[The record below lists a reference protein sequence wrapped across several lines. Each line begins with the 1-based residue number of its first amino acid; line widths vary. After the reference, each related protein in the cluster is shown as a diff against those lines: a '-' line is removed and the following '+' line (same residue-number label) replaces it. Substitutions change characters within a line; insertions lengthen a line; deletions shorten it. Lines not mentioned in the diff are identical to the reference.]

1 MVSAACPLCCVIANG
16 PAWTDNGWRRF
27 GEDVMQ
33 TMISWVDTLLQQ
45 HKLNRC
51 SVGILDVGIGNGL
64 LLLQLA
70 KLGYSNLT
78 GSDYSPQ
85 SIALSAKILQ
95 RHQTANVKLVVS
107 THTAVTPSWLLGYGF
122 VSSM

>member
-1 MVSAACPLCCVIANG
+1 
-16 PAWTDNGWRRF
+16 
-27 GEDVMQ
+27 MQ

-45 HKLNRC
+45 HKLNKG
-51 SVGILDVGIGNGL
+51 SVSILDVGIGNGL

-78 GSDYSPQ
+78 GSDYSSQ

-107 THTAVTPSWLLGYGF
+107 THTAATPSWLLCYGF
-122 VSSM
+122 ASSM

>member
-1 MVSAACPLCCVIANG
+1 MVSAAWPLRCVIANG
-16 PAWTDNGWRRF
+16 PASVDNGWRRF

-33 TMISWVDTLLQQ
+33 TMVGWVDTLLQQ

-51 SVGILDVGIGNGL
+51 SVSILDVGIGNGL

-107 THTAVTPSWLLGYGF
+107 THTAVTPSWLLCYSF
-122 VSSM
+122 TSSM